1 LDAAF
6 CCTSSAWWWSPQ
18 AECQP
23 SGRLRQLAGSGWTLW
38 SVVDQFMIQ
47 VPAASDPNQRAS
59 MRNKRFLFTLVAIA
73 ITGFVTPWL
82 VPQAW
87 LSYILATC
95 IVLGLVWGV
104 LAANSARGGELG
116 PGLGALSWLV
126 LGTERPA
133 AEVADRRAL
142 ALFWI
147 TVLYAVSFCVGAF
160 AAVLA

>member
-1 LDAAF
+1 
-6 CCTSSAWWWSPQ
+6 
-18 AECQP
+18 
-23 SGRLRQLAGSGWTLW
+23 
-38 SVVDQFMIQ
+38 
-47 VPAASDPNQRAS
+47 
-59 MRNKRFLFTLVAIA
+59 MRNKRFLFTLLAIA
-73 ITGFVTPWL
+73 ITGFATPWL

-87 LSYILATC
+87 LSYILVTC

-104 LAANSARGGELG
+104 LSANSARGGELG

-142 ALFWI
+142 ALFWT
-147 TVLYAVSFCVGAF
+147 TVLYAGSFCVGAF

>member
-1 LDAAF
+1 
-6 CCTSSAWWWSPQ
+6 
-18 AECQP
+18 
-23 SGRLRQLAGSGWTLW
+23 
-38 SVVDQFMIQ
+38 MQ
-47 VPAASDPNQRAS
+47 VPVERNPNQRAS
-59 MRNKRFLFTLVAIA
+59 MRNKRFLFTLVATA

-87 LSYILATC
+87 LSHILVPC

-104 LAANSARGGELG
+104 LAANSARGGELS

-133 AEVADRRAL
+133 AEVADTRAL

-147 TVLYAVSFCVGAF
+147 TLLYAASFSVGAF